1 MNEIL
6 FVAIMGMV
14 LAQLLKFPVY
24 YFKHGKLYPPII
36 LSTGLMPSSHTSF
49 VVSLTLAIGFDAG
62 TSSAVFALAMVFAM
76 ITIHDAVMVRGESG
90 KQAVVINEL
99 VMMVDE
105 LGQSINPK
113 NAKEVRQDKLKTLIG
128 HTGTEVLAGIIL
140 GIVWPII
147 YFVLIK

>member
-1 MNEIL
+1 MWKKGCLCSYSRKYREI
-6 FVAIMGMV
+6 
-14 LAQLLKFPVY
+14 
-24 YFKHGKLYPPII
+24 
-36 LSTGLMPSSHTSF
+36 
-49 VVSLTLAIGFDAG
+49 
-62 TSSAVFALAMVFAM
+62 

-128 HTGTEVLAGIIL
+128 HTGTEVLAGLIL

-147 YFVLIK
+147 YFLLMK